1 MELIYIYERG
11 GNMSKKLDE
20 KETLEGLIE
29 EVKEL
34 LNEVKNEQTNV
45 KQEMERH
52 HKVTMRKL
60 DKLREFEEIA
70 DMTNIVFEKRFSNIE
85 QALVKILSK

>member
-1 MELIYIYERG
+1 
-11 GNMSKKLDE
+11 MSKKIEQKQAL
-20 KETLEGLIE
+20 ETLIE
-29 EVKEL
+29 EVKQL
-34 LNEVKNEQTNV
+34 LNEVKSEQTNA

>member
-1 MELIYIYERG
+1 
-11 GNMSKKLDE
+11 MSKKLDE

>member
-1 MELIYIYERG
+1 
-11 GNMSKKLDE
+11 MSKVVDK
-20 KETLEGLIE
+20 KETLEALIK

-34 LNEVKNEQTNV
+34 LNEVRNEQVTV
-45 KQEMERH
+45 KKEMERH

-85 QALVKILSK
+85 QALVKMLSK

>member
-1 MELIYIYERG
+1 
-11 GNMSKKLDE
+11 MSKKLDE
-20 KETLEGLIE
+20 QTTLEALTE

-34 LNEVKNEQTNV
+34 LNEVKNEQTSA

>member
-1 MELIYIYERG
+1 
-11 GNMSKKLDE
+11 MSKKLDE

-34 LNEVKNEQTNV
+34 LNEVKNVQTTV

-70 DMTNIVFEKRFSNIE
+70 DMTNIVFEKRFASIE

>member
-1 MELIYIYERG
+1 
-11 GNMSKKLDE
+11 MSKKLDQ
-20 KETLEGLIE
+20 KTNLEGLIE

>member
-1 MELIYIYERG
+1 
-11 GNMSKKLDE
+11 MSKKIDD
-20 KETLEGLIE
+20 KETLESLIE

-34 LNEVKNEQTNV
+34 LNEVKSEQSIS
-45 KQEMERH
+45 KQEMQKH

-60 DKLREFEEIA
+60 DKLREFEEIT

-85 QALVKILSK
+85 QALMKLLSK

>member
-1 MELIYIYERG
+1 
-11 GNMSKKLDE
+11 MSKKIEQKQDL
-20 KETLEGLIE
+20 ETLIE

-34 LNEVKNEQTNV
+34 LNEVRNEQTNA
-45 KQEMERH
+45 KKETERH

-85 QALVKILSK
+85 QALVKMLSK

>member
-1 MELIYIYERG
+1 
-11 GNMSKKLDE
+11 MSKKVDE
-20 KETLEGLIE
+20 KETLEALIE

-34 LNEVKNEQTNV
+34 LNEVKNEQTNA
-45 KQEMERH
+45 KREMERH

>member
-1 MELIYIYERG
+1 
-11 GNMSKKLDE
+11 MSKELDE
-20 KETLEGLIE
+20 QTTLEALIE

-34 LNEVKNEQTNV
+34 LKEVKNEQTRA

>member
-1 MELIYIYERG
+1 
-11 GNMSKKLDE
+11 MSHKVDE
-20 KETLEGLIE
+20 KQALRKLIE

-34 LNEVKNEQTNV
+34 LNEVKKEQTNA
-45 KQEMERH
+45 KLEMERH
-52 HKVTMRKL
+52 HKVTMKKL

>member
-1 MELIYIYERG
+1 
-11 GNMSKKLDE
+11 MSKKLDQ
-20 KETLEGLIE
+20 KTNLEGLIE

-45 KQEMERH
+45 KQEMERN

-70 DMTNIVFEKRFSNIE
+70 DMTNVVFEKRFSNIE

>member
-1 MELIYIYERG
+1 
-11 GNMSKKLDE
+11 MSKKVDE
-20 KETLEGLIE
+20 KQTLEELIE

-34 LNEVKNEQTNV
+34 LNEVRNEQANA

-85 QALVKILSK
+85 QALVKMLSK

>member
-1 MELIYIYERG
+1 
-11 GNMSKKLDE
+11 MSKKLDQ
-20 KETLEGLIE
+20 KTNLEGLIE

-70 DMTNIVFEKRFSNIE
+70 DMTNVVFEKRFSNIE

>member
-1 MELIYIYERG
+1 
-11 GNMSKKLDE
+11 MSKKLDE

-70 DMTNIVFEKRFSNIE
+70 DMTNVVFEKRFSNIE

>member
-1 MELIYIYERG
+1 
-11 GNMSKKLDE
+11 MSKKVDE
-20 KETLEGLIE
+20 KQALEALIE

-34 LNEVKNEQTNV
+34 LNEVRNEQANA

-85 QALVKILSK
+85 KALVKILSK

>member
-1 MELIYIYERG
+1 
-11 GNMSKKLDE
+11 MSKKIEQKQDL
-20 KETLEGLIE
+20 ETLIE

-34 LNEVKNEQTNV
+34 LNEVRNEQVNA
-45 KQEMERH
+45 KKEMERH

-85 QALVKILSK
+85 QALVKMLSK

>member
-1 MELIYIYERG
+1 
-11 GNMSKKLDE
+11 MSKKLNE
-20 KETLEGLIE
+20 KEALESLVE

-34 LNEVKNEQTNV
+34 LNEVKNEQTNA
-45 KQEMERH
+45 KREMERH

-70 DMTNIVFEKRFSNIE
+70 DMTNIVFEKRFTNIE
-85 QALVKILSK
+85 QALVKMLSK